1 MPFDKLEEMIEKYS
15 AKCID
20 KGNKVIIDEECNKM
34 LQYLQR
40 KILHKSRNHNIL
52 INDANKK

>member
-20 KGNKVIIDEECNKM
+20 KENNAIINEECNKI

-40 KILHKSRNHNIL
+40 KIIHKSRNHNIL